1 MTLSHLDN
9 GDNDSRVMT
18 RDHVTQPQS
27 CRHIQ
32 TEKILSLLAREPWR
46 ESKQSAPV
54 ILGYDT
60 PTIGERRER
69 HELLKQHRQRHPM
82 SSSACCCCCC
92 CPPRRQA
99 NYLVVKIICHQ
110 SLPGLS
116 SHTQQPSQWNFLP
129 SLSQTHPH
137 IWPLFMRPPL
147 LPRSL
152 GCTGGDNCYIG
163 SLSWAWWDTAP
174 W

>member
-1 MTLSHLDN
+1 MVAMTLSHLDN
-9 GDNDSRVMT
+9 SDNDSRVMT

-69 HELLKQHRQRHPM
+69 DMSCYTDSVTQCLPLPDAAAALLVDRQ
-82 SSSACCCCCC
+82 
-92 CPPRRQA
+92 
-99 NYLVVKIICHQ
+99 II
-110 SLPGLS
+110 
-116 SHTQQPSQWNFLP
+116 
-129 SLSQTHPH
+129 
-137 IWPLFMRPPL
+137 
-147 LPRSL
+147 
-152 GCTGGDNCYIG
+152 
-163 SLSWAWWDTAP
+163 
-174 W
+174 